1 VTIDWDLTLLLNFLL
16 ITLLSIIIIQN
27 KNRFFSFYTF
37 FIIWFVA
44 VMLVGVPISYLLE
57 IYFLSSSIDTEL
69 IFYTQLYSFLFIVI
83 FILFYKLPLKYPR
96 VILFPRM
103 KYSEMQVL
111 SFLFISISFLAILY
125 FLSKNG
131 LLLLA
136 SSSYEERYEANLGL
150 GMLTRLFPFFIA
162 GTTIS
167 FILKPTYRN
176 WKFNLLIGILLGT
189 LTYIVMGG
197 YRQILAIHIFVFL
210 ILGYHYSY
218 IKLFTIIKFG
228 ILSVPLLMFMA
239 LFRYGIDSSSEDLSF
254 NLLVFTRDSFAPYN
268 SFANIIEYYKNTS
281 EDFQGL
287 SIVFNEFSSLIPRS
301 IWVDKPELVLNAGNF
316 YTQEILNYNAGLT
329 ISPTILGSLFLIS
342 GHYGVILGSI
352 FLAVMLRWFDKKMYR
367 AAIVFSRND
376 REFNL
381 ILYSIFYYYII
392 FYTFTIAREGIE
404 VFLQRTIMAYIIFI
418 VFVYMSK
425 VIASA
430 MKFKG

>member
-1 VTIDWDLTLLLNFLL
+1 MTIDWSLTLAINFLL

-27 KNRFFSFYTF
+27 KDRFFSFYNF

-44 VMLVGVPISYLLE
+44 VMLIGVPITYLLE
-57 IYFLSSSIDTEL
+57 TYFISSSVNTEL
-69 IFYTQLYSFLFIVI
+69 LFYTQLYSFLFIVI
-83 FILFYKLPLKYPR
+83 FILFYKLPFKYPR
-96 VILFPRM
+96 VILFPVI

-111 SFLFISISFLAILY
+111 SFLFTGISFLAILY
-125 FLSKNG
+125 FLSQNG
-131 LLLLA
+131 LLLLD
-136 SSSYEERYEANLGL
+136 STSYEERYETNLGL
-150 GMLTRLFPFFIA
+150 GILTRFFPFFIA

-176 WKFNLLIGILLGT
+176 WIFNLLIGIFLGV

-210 ILGYHYSY
+210 ILAYHYSY

-228 ILSVPLLMFMA
+228 ILAIPLLMFMA
-239 LFRYGIDSSSEDLSF
+239 LFRYGIDSSSDLSF

-268 SFANIIEYYKNTS
+268 SFTNIIEYYKNTS

-287 SIVFNEFSSLIPRS
+287 SIVLNEFSSLIPRS

-316 YTQEILNYNAGLT
+316 YTQEILKYNAGLT

-342 GHYGVILGSI
+342 GDYGVILGSI
-352 FLAVMLRWFDKKMYR
+352 FLAVMLRWFDKKVYR
-367 AAIVFSRND
+367 SVIVFSKNN

-381 ILYSIFYYYII
+381 SLYSIFYYYII

-430 MKFKG
+430 IKYKE

>member
-1 VTIDWDLTLLLNFLL
+1 MIIDWNLTLLINFLL

-27 KNRFFSFYTF
+27 KNRFFSFYNF

-57 IYFLSSSIDTEL
+57 TYFISSSIDTEL
-69 IFYTQLYSFLFIVI
+69 VFYTQLYSFLFIVI
-83 FILFYKLPLKYPR
+83 FILFYKLPWKYPR
-96 VILFPRM
+96 VVLFPGM

-111 SFLFISISFLAILY
+111 SFLFIGTSFLAILY

-131 LLLLA
+131 LLLLE
-136 SSSYEERYEANLGL
+136 SSSYEERYETNLGL
-150 GMLTRLFPFFIA
+150 GILTRLFPFFIA
-162 GTTIS
+162 GTVIS

-176 WKFNLLIGILLGT
+176 WKFNLLIGIFLGT

-210 ILGYHYSY
+210 ILGHHYSY

-228 ILSVPLLMFMA
+228 ILAIPLLMFMA
-239 LFRYGIDSSSEDLSF
+239 LFRYGIDSSSDLSMH
-254 NLLVFTRDSFAPYN
+254 LLVFTRDSFAPYN
-268 SFANIIEYYKNTS
+268 SFANIIEYYKNTP
-281 EDFQGL
+281 EGFQGL
-287 SIVFNEFSSLIPRS
+287 SIVSNEFSSLIPRS
-301 IWVDKPELVLNAGNF
+301 IWADKPELVLNAGNF
-316 YTQEILNYNAGLT
+316 YTQEILNYDAGIT

-342 GHYGVILGSI
+342 GHYGIVLGSI
-352 FLAVMLRWFDKKMYR
+352 FLAVTLRWFDKKMYR
-367 AAIVFSRND
+367 AAIVFSRNN
-376 REFNL
+376 RAFNL

-404 VFLQRTIMAYIIFI
+404 VFFQRTIMAYIIFI
-418 VFVYMSK
+418 VFVYVSK

-430 MKFKG
+430 IKFKR